1 MDILKIDS
9 VTKTFGRK
17 VAVDDF
23 SLTVPEGQIYG
34 LLGPNGAGK
43 TTIIRMIMNIIAPD
57 NGRISVMGEEL
68 NESAKDKIGF
78 LPEERGLYQKMK
90 VRDVLT
96 YLGEIKSM
104 SKDQIG
110 NAIVEWLQRVKLID
124 NIDSKVEELSKGMQQ
139 KLQFAST
146 LLHDPKLIILD
157 EPFSGLDP
165 VNLDMIK
172 NIILEEK
179 RRGKTIIFSTHIMEQ
194 AEKLCDLI
202 CLINKGEKV
211 LDGRLFEVKAKF
223 GKNTV
228 LLEFDGDSNVLSSLP
243 NVEKIYDYNKYVELK
258 LNDGASPQK
267 ILEALVSKIKIN
279 RFEFMEPSLHDIFVD
294 MVGRSDIAEE
304 VGHE

>member
-1 MDILKIDS
+1 MNILNIDS

-17 VAVDDF
+17 VAVHNF
-23 SLTVPEGQIYG
+23 SLTVPEGTIYG

-43 TTIIRMIMNIIAPD
+43 TTTIRMVMNIIAPD
-57 NGRISVMGEEL
+57 SGRIAIMGEEL
-68 NESAKDKIGF
+68 NEKTKDKIGF

-104 SKDQIG
+104 SKSRISE
-110 NAIVEWLQRVKLID
+110 AIVEWLTRVKLID

-146 LLHDPKLIILD
+146 LLHDPKVIILD

-165 VNLDMIK
+165 VNLDLIK
-172 NIILEEK
+172 DVILDEK
-179 RRGKTIIFSTHIMEQ
+179 RRGKTIIFSTHVMEQ
-194 AEKLCDLI
+194 AEKLCDSI
-202 CLINKGEKV
+202 CLISKGEKV
-211 LDGRLFEVKAKF
+211 LDGGLFDVKARF

-228 LLEFDGDSNVLSSLP
+228 LLEFDGDSSILSTLP
-243 NVEKIYDYNKYVELK
+243 NVEKINDYNKYVELK
-258 LNDGASPQK
+258 LSDGTSPQK
-267 ILEALVSKIKIN
+267 ILEALVSKVRIN

-294 MVGRSDIAEE
+294 IVGRDQITEE
-304 VGHE
+304 VNHE